1 MITIINYGMGNIA
14 SIVNMLNYI
23 GVKTVVSSD
32 PDIIN
37 QAQRIILPGVGSF
50 DQAITNISNID
61 GLKEVLDHKAKIQ
74 KIPVLGICLGM
85 QLLTN
90 YSEEGKLKGFQ
101 WISAITK
108 KFHFSQNLKI
118 PHMGWNSVSISKED
132 EILKG
137 LSQNKKYYFVHSYY
151 VEVIHRRNSLMKS
164 NYGIK
169 FDSGINEENIYG
181 FQFHPEKSHRYGLEL
196 LSNFSKL

>member
-14 SIVNMLNYI
+14 SIANMLKYI
-23 GVKTVVSSD
+23 GVKTVISSD
-32 PDIIN
+32 PDTIN

-50 DQAITNISNID
+50 DQAINNICNID

-101 WISAITK
+101 WIPATTK

-132 EILKG
+132 KILKG

-151 VEVIHRRNSLMKS
+151 VEVRHRRNSLMES